1 MEDIKEVKEKI
12 KEEIAILKEKD
23 DEYLT
28 HIFKIITSKKSK
40 KEKDLYSS
48 LLRAIEKERK
58 LRGAKEVDSK
68 GIGLKPLRGKG
79 K

>member
-1 MEDIKEVKEKI
+1 MAKEVKEKI
-12 KEEIAILKEKD
+12 KEEISKLKDKD

-28 HIFKIITSKKSK
+28 HIFKIITSKKGK

-58 LRGAKEVDSK
+58 LRGVKYKAIINFQKRYS
-68 GIGLKPLRGKG
+68 
-79 K
+79 

>member
-1 MEDIKEVKEKI
+1 MKDVKEKI
-12 KEEIAILKEKD
+12 KEEIIKLKDKD
-23 DEYLT
+23 DKYLT

-58 LRGAKEVDSK
+58 SRGVKEVDAK
-68 GIGLKPLRGKG
+68 GIGLKPTKGRGK

>member
-1 MEDIKEVKEKI
+1 MVKEIKEKI
-12 KEEIAILKEKD
+12 KEEIDNLKTKD

-48 LLRAIEKERK
+48 LLKAVEKERK
-58 LRGAKEVDSK
+58 LRGVKEVDAK
-68 GIGLKPLRGKG
+68 GIGLKPTKGRGK